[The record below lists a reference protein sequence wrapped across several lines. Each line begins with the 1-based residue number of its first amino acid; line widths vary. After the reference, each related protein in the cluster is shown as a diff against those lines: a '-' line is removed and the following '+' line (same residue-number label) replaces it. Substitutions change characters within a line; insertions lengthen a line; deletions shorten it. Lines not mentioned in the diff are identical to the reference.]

1 MEDEIPEGE
10 TRGRPRQLTKRS
22 IVQAAARIRPEEFS
36 LSKLADVLGVSSQSL
51 YHYFP
56 SIKSIKD
63 AIADEIAQKIPMID
77 TGLPWRAYVSEMI
90 LQYRSWL
97 NQNDYP
103 IARNAVY
110 DGIAI
115 FRIAG
120 RRSEILLRR
129 FDNFVSVFLRD
140 GFTLDQTV
148 EIWIT
153 VQNFLRRS
161 DLHRA
166 EATGMASAWS
176 DLQADI
182 AESEEGQY
190 SALEVLLETPCP
202 EMNALYLQITNIL
215 IDGISARYGVD

>member
-1 MEDEIPEGE
+1 
-10 TRGRPRQLTKRS
+10 
-22 IVQAAARIRPEEFS
+22 
-36 LSKLADVLGVSSQSL
+36 LGVSSQSL

-56 SIKSIKD
+56 SKKSIGD
-63 AIADEIAQKIPMID
+63 AIADEIVQEISMID
-77 TGLPWRAYVSEMI
+77 PGLPWRAYVSEMI
-90 LQYRSWL
+90 LQYRRWL

-103 IARNAVY
+103 IARNTVY
-110 DGIAI
+110 DGLAI

-120 RRSEILLRR
+120 RRSESLLRR
-129 FDNFVSVFLRD
+129 FDNFVSVLLRD

-161 DLHRA
+161 DLHRT

-215 IDGISARYGVD
+215 IDGISTRYGVD